1 MKLLKIFILSFFIST
16 TSFAENL
23 YVMDNSSPGAKDC
36 FQVIKDFDVI
46 IKDAEL
52 FGIFEDAE
60 RLESAVNQGEY
71 ISYYY
76 GYELGVAQALN
87 QPINS
92 AYSRAELS
100 KIFVD
105 TCKER
110 KFGDTFFTI
119 LPEIY
124 KIKNE

>member
-1 MKLLKIFILSFFIST
+1 
-16 TSFAENL
+16 
-23 YVMDNSSPGAKDC
+23 MDKSSPGANDC

-52 FGIFEDAE
+52 FGKFDDAE
-60 RLESAVNQGEY
+60 RLKSFINQGEY